1 MRILILNG
9 SARAHGNTST
19 LTAAFKRGAEE
30 AGNDVVELP
39 VGRMAIRGCLGCEY
53 CHGRGHGECIIRD
66 DEKEVKEEMKKADML
81 VLASPIYFFSPS
93 AQLEAA
99 IQRMHAKGIPDNIR
113 ESAMILTSGSPGVY
127 DAAKAQYKAI
137 FDYLGTRDRGIFTA
151 WQRKQIRKKTEGT
164 RRLRALPRFIKEE
177 IHDIKRNI
185 YIERQSDHPEIWPW
199 HMAHR

>member
-66 DEKEVKEEMKKADML
+66 DEKEVKEEMKRADML

-99 IQRMHAKGIPDNIR
+99 IQRMHAEGIPDNIR

-151 WQRKQIRKKTEGT
+151 CGSCLLYTSPSPRDT
-164 RRLRALPRFIKEE
+164 R
-177 IHDIKRNI
+177 
-185 YIERQSDHPEIWPW
+185 
-199 HMAHR
+199 

>member
-1 MRILILNG
+1 MRIFILNG

-30 AGNDVVELP
+30 AG
-39 VGRMAIRGCLGCEY
+39 
-53 CHGRGHGECIIRD
+53 
-66 DEKEVKEEMKKADML
+66 
-81 VLASPIYFFSPS
+81 PIYFFSPS

-137 FDYLGTRDRGIFTA
+137 FDYLGTRNRGIFTA
-151 WQRKQIRKKTEGT
+151 CGSESRSERKQ
-164 RRLRALPRFIKEE
+164 KELE
-177 IHDIKRNI
+177 DFGR
-185 YIERQSDHPEIWPW
+185 SLVS
-199 HMAHR
+199 

>member
-66 DEKEVKEEMKKADML
+66 DEKEVKEEMKRADML
-81 VLASPIYFFSPS
+81 VLASPIYFLLP
-93 AQLEAA
+93 
-99 IQRMHAKGIPDNIR
+99 IR
-113 ESAMILTSGSPGVY
+113 PA
-127 DAAKAQYKAI
+127 
-137 FDYLGTRDRGIFTA
+137 
-151 WQRKQIRKKTEGT
+151 
-164 RRLRALPRFIKEE
+164 
-177 IHDIKRNI
+177 
-185 YIERQSDHPEIWPW
+185 
-199 HMAHR
+199 

>member
-1 MRILILNG
+1 
-9 SARAHGNTST
+9 
-19 LTAAFKRGAEE
+19 
-30 AGNDVVELP
+30 
-39 VGRMAIRGCLGCEY
+39 MAIRGCLGCEY

-137 FDYLGTRDRGIFTA
+137 FDYLGTRNRGIFTA
-151 WQRKQIRKKTEGT
+151 CGSESRFERKQ
-164 RRLRALPRFIKEE
+164 KELE
-177 IHDIKRNI
+177 DFGC
-185 YIERQSDHPEIWPW
+185 SLVS
-199 HMAHR
+199 

>member
-19 LTAAFKRGAEE
+19 LTAAFKKGAEE

-99 IQRMHAKGIPDNIR
+99 IQRMHAEGIPDNIR
-113 ESAMILTSGSPGVY
+113 ESAMILTFGSPGVY
-127 DAAKAQYKAI
+127 EAAKAQYKAI

-151 WQRKQIRKKTEGT
+151 CGSESRFERKQ
-164 RRLRALPRFIKEE
+164 KELE
-177 IHDIKRNI
+177 DFGR
-185 YIERQSDHPEIWPW
+185 SLVS
-199 HMAHR
+199 

>member
-66 DEKEVKEEMKKADML
+66 DEKEVQRGNEEGGHARPGQPDL
-81 VLASPIYFFSPS
+81 FLLPIRP
-93 AQLEAA
+93 A
-99 IQRMHAKGIPDNIR
+99 
-113 ESAMILTSGSPGVY
+113 
-127 DAAKAQYKAI
+127 
-137 FDYLGTRDRGIFTA
+137 
-151 WQRKQIRKKTEGT
+151 
-164 RRLRALPRFIKEE
+164 
-177 IHDIKRNI
+177 
-185 YIERQSDHPEIWPW
+185 
-199 HMAHR
+199 

>member
-66 DEKEVKEEMKKADML
+66 DEKEVKEEMKRADML

-99 IQRMHAKGIPDNIR
+99 IQRMHAEGIPDNIR
-113 ESAMILTSGSPGVY
+113 ESAMILTSGSPRSTKLSSIIWAPGTEASSPPA
-127 DAAKAQYKAI
+127 AAKADSKEN
-137 FDYLGTRDRGIFTA
+137 RRNS
-151 WQRKQIRKKTEGT
+151 KTSG
-164 RRLRALPRFIKEE
+164 APSFHKGG
-177 IHDIKRNI
+177 N
-185 YIERQSDHPEIWPW
+185 P
-199 HMAHR
+199 

>member
-99 IQRMHAKGIPDNIR
+99 IQRMHAEGIPDNIR
-113 ESAMILTSGSPGVY
+113 ESAMILTSGSPGH
-127 DAAKAQYKAI
+127 
-137 FDYLGTRDRGIFTA
+137 
-151 WQRKQIRKKTEGT
+151 
-164 RRLRALPRFIKEE
+164 PR
-177 IHDIKRNI
+177 
-185 YIERQSDHPEIWPW
+185 
-199 HMAHR
+199 HR

>member
-1 MRILILNG
+1 MRIFILNG

-39 VGRMAIRGCLGCEY
+39 VGCLGCEY

-99 IQRMHAKGIPDNIR
+99 IQRMHAEGIPDNIR

-151 WQRKQIRKKTEGT
+151 CGSESRSERKQ
-164 RRLRALPRFIKEE
+164 KELE
-177 IHDIKRNI
+177 DFGC
-185 YIERQSDHPEIWPW
+185 SLVS
-199 HMAHR
+199 

>member
-66 DEKEVKEEMKKADML
+66 DEKEVKEEMQKADML

-99 IQRMHAKGIPDNIR
+99 IQRMHAEGIPDNIR
-113 ESAMILTSGSPGVY
+113 ESAMILTSGSRASTTQRRRSTKLSSIIWAPGTEASSPA
-127 DAAKAQYKAI
+127 AAKADSKEN
-137 FDYLGTRDRGIFTA
+137 RRNS
-151 WQRKQIRKKTEGT
+151 KTSG
-164 RRLRALPRFIKEE
+164 APSFHKGG
-177 IHDIKRNI
+177 N
-185 YIERQSDHPEIWPW
+185 P
-199 HMAHR
+199 

>member
-1 MRILILNG
+1 MAKVTAGRDQLGEFAPEFAHLNDDVLFGEVWAREDKLSPKLRILILNG

-99 IQRMHAKGIPDNIR
+99 IQRMHAEGIPDNIR
-113 ESAMILTSGSPGVY
+113 ESAMILTSVFPGVY
-127 DAAKAQYKAI
+127 DAAKAQ
-137 FDYLGTRDRGIFTA
+137 
-151 WQRKQIRKKTEGT
+151 
-164 RRLRALPRFIKEE
+164 
-177 IHDIKRNI
+177 
-185 YIERQSDHPEIWPW
+185 
-199 HMAHR
+199 